1 MIVGAEIDR
10 LLFRTETKLVKVRFS
25 YNGLDVDEEFVLMVV
40 PYEMTSEDLRAMIDG
55 IKNEFEKNGYD
66 DWGLNDI
73 LEELMKKGIEVLDVD
88 EYYVS
93 I

>member
-1 MIVGAEIDR
+1 MIVGAEIDK

-25 YNGLDVDEEFVLMVV
+25 YNGLDTDEEFVLMII
-40 PYEMTSEDLRAMIDG
+40 PYEMTGEDLREMIDN
-55 IKNEFEKNGYD
+55 IKNEFEKSGYD
-66 DWGLNDI
+66 DWSLNDI
-73 LEELMKKGIEVLDVD
+73 LEELMKKGIEILDVD